1 MLGQQNDNNQ
11 VPAMNYFLALIL
23 PPVAVF
29 LSGHKGQSVLSL
41 AIFVLAIWTLSLA
54 DAGAFVG
61 GYASGPV
68 LYVLSV
74 IHAFVFVHRQYQAE
88 TGQRHPHRGPATQS
102 KGSKDDN
109 GQ

>member
-1 MLGQQNDNNQ
+1 
-11 VPAMNYFLALIL
+11 MNYFLALIL
-23 PPVAVF
+23 PPLAVF
-29 LSGHKGQSVLSL
+29 LSGQKVQSLLSL
-41 AIFVLAIWTLSLA
+41 ALFILAIWTLYLA

-88 TGQRHPHRGPATQS
+88 TGQRHPHRGTATQS
-102 KGSKDDN
+102 KGTEDD
-109 GQ
+109 QT